1 MLYIYNLIKIAVW
14 SVEKREA
21 KLRVK
26 MSQELN
32 FDAKLCFALLAA
44 PRPTIFSEI
53 HVDNLLVFSRRGL
66 IINHCR

>member
-1 MLYIYNLIKIAVW
+1 MFYIYNLLKIAVL

-21 KLRVK
+21 K

-53 HVDNLLVFSRRGL
+53 HVDNLLLSSPAGVNL
-66 IINHCR
+66 